1 MEVHAGRQRNELLA
15 LAPVRVL
22 LDGVAHLVGL
32 REVSEDVRP
41 LLERAAHWLSRLRLA
56 PAAGQ
61 LLGSLIIIAVV
72 VLFTA
77 QVSGTELAITV
88 DDLPAQ
94 GSLPA
99 GITRVDV
106 IDRLLA
112 VLRRHR
118 VPGVV
123 GFVNGGPVE
132 DVPAYGDILQRW
144 VAAGYRLGNHTFRHT
159 DLDRA
164 GPARF
169 IVDIERNEL
178 VIARYSP
185 AEPRRMFR
193 YPYLREGATPS
204 DRDAIRGVLR
214 KRGYLIVPVTVAF
227 YDWEWNDTYVR
238 CTTTRGAG
246 ALTRAFVEAGL
257 RALRWSEHTGRT
269 LVQRP
274 IKQILLLHANA
285 IDALALDD
293 LLSAYEAH
301 GVRFIPV
308 QDALDDPVYE
318 IDPGPA
324 WREGNFLNRLVL
336 ATGRSVAWP
345 VLLPPQRCDGE

>member
-1 MEVHAGRQRNELLA
+1 MHAGRQRSELIA
-15 LAPVRVL
+15 LDAARAL
-22 LDGVAHLVGL
+22 LGGVAHVVGL
-32 REVSEDVRP
+32 REVSEEVRP
-41 LLERAAHWLSRLRLA
+41 LSKRAAHGLTRRRLA
-56 PAAGQ
+56 RAAGQ
-61 LLGSLIIIAVV
+61 LLGSLIIIATAA
-72 VLFTA
+72 LFVPRA
-77 QVSGTELAITV
+77 SGTELAITV

-99 GITRVDV
+99 GITRVDL
-106 IDRLLA
+106 IDRLIA
-112 VLRRHR
+112 VLRQHR

-132 DVPAYGDILQRW
+132 DVPAYGVILQRW

-159 DLDRA
+159 DLDRS
-164 GPARF
+164 GHARF

-185 AEPRRMFR
+185 AEPRRLFR

-204 DRDAIRGVLR
+204 DRDAVRGVLR
-214 KRGYLIVPVTVAF
+214 ERGYLIVPVTVAF

-238 CTTTRGAG
+238 CTTARGAD
-246 ALTRAFVEAGL
+246 ALARAFVEAGL

-269 LVQRP
+269 LAQRP
-274 IKQILLLHANA
+274 IRQILLLHANA
-285 IDALALDD
+285 IDALALDN

-308 QDALDDPVYE
+308 EDALDDPVFE

-324 WREGNFLNRLVL
+324 GRAGNFLNRLAL
-336 ATGRSVAWP
+336 APGRPRAWP
-345 VLLPPQRCDGE
+345 VLLPPQRCDDE